1 MKQTRFSKKVV
12 ISVLVFIALITI
24 WFFYMIMS
32 KDLSNQI
39 CDVLK
44 HIYTLIMGV
53 ATAELTM
60 LWRARE
66 TEKQYEN
73 QANITEK
80 VEEKAE

>member
-1 MKQTRFSKKVV
+1 MRFSKKIV
-12 ISVLVFIALITI
+12 ISVLVFIASITI

-32 KDLSNQI
+32 KDLSTQI

-53 ATAELTM
+53 ATTELAM

-66 TEKQYEN
+66 TEKQLESKS
-73 QANITEK
+73 NITENANLDTK
-80 VEEKAE
+80 VNI